1 MPNKKK
7 KPARPRKSAGNK
19 RKAVKKTAA
28 KKLAKKKAPL
38 KKVSAPRTAA
48 SKRKT
53 RATRSASLTRSGTSR
68 KRSARDSQIWETDAV
83 DQEARRSRS
92 AGQSGDLQG
101 LSEVERADSESVEEL
116 LEEGNAFEADAVAGV
131 EHAADA
137 DESEV
142 HTHQVPEDDV
152 PEEYLDQEDRE

>member
-1 MPNKKK
+1 
-7 KPARPRKSAGNK
+7 
-19 RKAVKKTAA
+19 
-28 KKLAKKKAPL
+28 
-38 KKVSAPRTAA
+38 
-48 SKRKT
+48 
-53 RATRSASLTRSGTSR
+53 
-68 KRSARDSQIWETDAV
+68 
-83 DQEARRSRS
+83 
-92 AGQSGDLQG
+92 LQG